1 MRPSIPFR
9 SVLILPEIL
18 SLLIN
23 SLRCWSLGRSLG
35 LGEFDCRKDD
45 SLSLSP
51 SPDRPMGEQHILGS
65 LHDKTKQQQQQES
78 TSSSSSSSSV
88 SSPLQRRLILV
99 GSAATAAAVAECARA
114 KLARRETKR
123 GSCRQCRASRWT
135 RSSLQQQQCDSLL
148 SPLCLYTAQHSNKKA
163 EDVCVFVEERRE
175 ERRGETL
182 KQKQTTRRLLFLL
195 GLERRGLELL
205 QEFAAAASAAAVVV
219 APSEKA
225 TQIHRSSSSSSS
237 SSSLC
242 LH

>member
-1 MRPSIPFR
+1 MGLPPLPPPLRNAREPNWLVER
-9 SVLILPEIL
+9 LKEEVVVSVEPVD
-18 SLLIN
+18 
-23 SLRCWSLGRSLG
+23 G
-35 LGEFDCRKDD
+35 LVHHC
-45 SLSLSP
+45 
-51 SPDRPMGEQHILGS
+51 
-65 LHDKTKQQQQQES
+65 
-78 TSSSSSSSSV
+78 SSS
-88 SSPLQRRLILV
+88 
-99 GSAATAAAVAECARA
+99 
-114 KLARRETKR
+114 KY
-123 GSCRQCRASRWT
+123 
-135 RSSLQQQQCDSLL
+135 DSLL

-237 SSSLC
+237 SLC